1 MVTII
6 QQEELKYGNG
16 EKEQVMT
23 LKDTFLLM
31 LILCIPIFNIYYLI
45 KIAIK
50 PTNRCN
56 KTYTNYTRLGIIL
69 CVIMFVLGSI
79 FSATLGMTAKNLT
92 NKSTPSDES
101 VSYDY
106 DIDTDDTN
114 ISLDDGTIASSSKE
128 DGEATDDVS
137 SDGVDGTDTTNQTN
151 LETGALLSNEDFIT
165 ITVGNMSLSIDGM
178 GGWSIMSS
186 DEHAVSLQANS
197 NYQCNYADS
206 YIQTGD
212 ETAVQQWIDSH
223 SVINDTD
230 YTNATANTFEYGG
243 NCYYVVCN
251 ADTFS
256 TVYILQDIGSSNYLE
271 ITVDDYTNTLS
282 PETII
287 NTFCISFS

>member
-1 MVTII
+1 MKFYNIDNHLVYSMNEFNYPEVIAKTFD
-6 QQEELKYGNG
+6 
-16 EKEQVMT
+16 EKEKHV
-23 LKDTFLLM
+23 
-31 LILCIPIFNIYYLI
+31 PVV
-45 KIAIK
+45 KIEK
-50 PTNRCN
+50 
-56 KTYTNYTRLGIIL
+56 
-69 CVIMFVLGSI
+69 SI
-79 FSATLGMTAKNLT
+79 
-92 NKSTPSDES
+92 
-101 VSYDY
+101 
-106 DIDTDDTN
+106 
-114 ISLDDGTIASSSKE
+114 
-128 DGEATDDVS
+128 
-137 SDGVDGTDTTNQTN
+137 
-151 LETGALLSNEDFIT
+151 IT

-186 DEHAVSLQANS
+186 DEHAVALQANS

-230 YTNATANTFEYGG
+230 YTNATTNTFEYGG

-287 NTFCISFS
+287 NTFCISFIFI

>member
-1 MVTII
+1 M
-6 QQEELKYGNG
+6 QQKEIKYGNG

-23 LKDTFLLM
+23 LKDTLLLM

-56 KTYTNYTRLGIIL
+56 KTYTNYTRLSIIL
-69 CVIMFVLGSI
+69 CAIVFVIGSI
-79 FSATLGMTAKNLT
+79 FSATLGMTAKNLINNAT
-92 NKSTPSDES
+92 SSDES

-106 DIDTDDTN
+106 DIDTDDMN
-114 ISLDDGTIASSSKE
+114 LSQDDDTSDSSTKE
-128 DGEATDDVS
+128 DGDATADDVQ
-137 SDGVDGTDTTNQTN
+137 SDGVEVTDTTDQTN
-151 LETGALLSNEDFIT
+151 LETGALLSNEDFVS

-178 GGWSIMSS
+178 GGWSVMSS
-186 DEHAVSLQANS
+186 DEHAISLQANS

-256 TVYILQDIGSSNYLE
+256 TVYILQDIGSNNYLE

-287 NTFCISFS
+287 NTFCISFT